1 MPVCPNCHSE
11 FRDGYTVCGDC
22 GAALVPDAPV
32 GNPDTSANRSNRAQA
47 GISPV
52 RYSGDSFL
60 TNIIDAASLSYLIS
74 ALSEQHIPCRVIPD
88 GISDYLYIKHGYS
101 YLGVNVYVPENAL
114 NQAREVL
121 DSLHQVSLAEELPEE
136 LQAPTAEYIS
146 SGSFRISLWIYCA
159 CLFLGLLLEGCL
171 GIVFG

>member
-11 FRDGYTVCGDC
+11 YRDGYTVCGDC

-32 GNPDTSANRSNRAQA
+32 GNPDTSANRSDRAQA

-60 TNIIDAASLSYLIS
+60 ANITDAASLSYLKS
-74 ALSEQHIPCRVIPD
+74 ALSEQHIPCRVLAG

-114 NQAREVL
+114 NQAREML
-121 DSLHQVSLAEELPEE
+121 DSLHQEPLSEEFPEE
-136 LQAPTAEYIS
+136 LQAPTAEYNS
-146 SGSFRISLWIYCA
+146 SGSFRASLWIYRV
-159 CLFLGLLLEGCL
+159 CLFLGLLLGGCI